1 MLQQA
6 EMQQQLPNMEFADL
20 MPKCGTYG
28 ARLCRQAL
36 VIFSGRRGTTAAL
49 LRCGPPEGIRH
60 MDAAVTASYRSA
72 GNGARLYKPYS
83 PKQLSNLQAPGQ
95 SLEPEFTP
103 PKPEKSPKALTLKLP
118 LEIRPSRRRPREAKF
133 CVAQITVLWESIH
146 ATWSRRWR

>member
-28 ARLCRQAL
+28 AGQRLRFCA
-36 VIFSGRRGTTAAL
+36 VAPRRGSGIWMQLSRPATEAL
-49 LRCGPPEGIRH
+49 G
-60 MDAAVTASYRSA
+60 M
-72 GNGARLYKPYS
+72 GARPYKPYS

-103 PKPEKSPKALTLKLP
+103 PKPKKSPKALTLKLP